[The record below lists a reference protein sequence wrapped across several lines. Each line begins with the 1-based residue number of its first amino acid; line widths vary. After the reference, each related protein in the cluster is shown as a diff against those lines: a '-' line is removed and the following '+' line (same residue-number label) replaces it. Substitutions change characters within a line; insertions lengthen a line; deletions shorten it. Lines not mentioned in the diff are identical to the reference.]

1 MAAMVLLMI
10 ELGKPFIHSGHFR
23 AERTEV
29 SSDYEFTKTVVANIR
44 NEKYKPITTVPLSLL
59 IRLYRVINPKIEPK
73 QYVSLN
79 SIKTNQILFQN
90 PQHVIIIIFD
100 AVPTFWSNALDL
112 LVLISLISNIRT
124 FINEQE
130 TNILDICHSIRESS
144 IPGYS

>member
-1 MAAMVLLMI
+1 MVLLMI

-100 AVPTFWSNALDL
+100 AVPTF
-112 LVLISLISNIRT
+112 
-124 FINEQE
+124 
-130 TNILDICHSIRESS
+130 
-144 IPGYS
+144 